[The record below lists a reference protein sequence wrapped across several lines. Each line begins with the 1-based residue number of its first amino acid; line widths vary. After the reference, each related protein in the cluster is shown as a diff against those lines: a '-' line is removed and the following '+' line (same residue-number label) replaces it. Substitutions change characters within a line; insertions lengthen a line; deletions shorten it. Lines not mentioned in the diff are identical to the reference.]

1 VRKKDVF
8 ELINFLNY
16 VRPGHYSAGLVT

>member
-1 VRKKDVF
+1 MEKI

-16 VRPGHYSAGLVT
+16 TRSK